1 MILKIIIATIVI
13 YVVYLLYKRY
23 AQKREG
29 LDVENETLANMCKTK
44 CNDTYERCV
53 KNHCKDVIESNTRRK
68 RIEAEERRQENMTD
82 KQRKCVD
89 KCHPPVTELMKKE
102 LDELQKEATR
112 RGLQTTGNK
121 RELAVRLH
129 NAWSPMKPKSVEA
142 LQKEYTTSEMVD
154 ALFVLGVEGV
164 QKNTTDY
171 KQQLAKRLWDNWG
184 SNEQMRSICTNKCFR
199 SNTDLNEKMKGC
211 YARCDE
217 DHADELDRDECI
229 ARCHTDEINT
239 NREMTTIAGKV
250 VEGFSAP
257 YNGANLNIATTP
269 VLYPKEEDSMDY
281 DMFKNYV
288 YSKEFYKPPETIV
301 RELYRKMSTGRRV
314 EERKYKSYKPYLS
327 GIMVDY
333 DTFNEFAD
341 KNSLYVLSKEDRKQM
356 FKRLDSSRSGY
367 ITYSSLIK
375 GIRVTPMQYSYT
387 TFVNIM
393 KIYLRRLGLL
403 NRFEE
408 IHYRRLF
415 NLAVG
420 NSEYGNKDSTIIEGS
435 TNVDG
440 TVEKNKKNKKKTVES
455 RITKLESKMNL
466 IDATR
471 LLDNSVAAQ
480 NAAAKPRFNPMRPTD
495 FTSDSDATGT
505 RNYILR
511 NEMDVLLNPIIRDLD
526 KNRVNRMLER
536 VLTEKNISD
545 IERDLHSCNAI
556 GRQRIDIAP
565 IVDSGDMD
573 NIAARVTEKMRK
585 CQQAPIVPDENERDK
600 DTNETDKRELEMT
613 DELINSIGKDL
624 INSGLFKSYVERKC
638 GFFCPANGKNVPD
651 DKPLILPRQM
661 RTGTTFDIWN
671 PPSVNVD
678 VKEGKSISGRDLSY
692 RDGDYWKQVPRKVLD
707 KVCTDKNCTVKPH
720 ND

>member
-1 MILKIIIATIVI
+1 MILKIIIATIII
-13 YVVYLLYKRY
+13 YVVYLLYKKY
-23 AQKREG
+23 SQKKEG
-29 LDVENETLANMCKTK
+29 LDVSNDKLTDMCKSK
-44 CNDTYERCV
+44 CSDTYKRCV
-53 KNHCKDVIESNTRRK
+53 NNHCKEVVESNERRR
-68 RIEAEERRQENMTD
+68 RIEEEERRMENITD
-82 KQRKCVD
+82 KQKKCM
-89 KCHPPVTELMKKE
+89 KNCHPPVTELMKKE

-112 RGLQTTGNK
+112 RGLESTGNK

-129 NAWSPMKPKSVEA
+129 NAWGPMKPASIDA
-142 LQKEYTTSEMVD
+142 LQKEYSTREMED
-154 ALFVLGVEGV
+154 AVSLLGLESI

-171 KQQLAKRLWDNWG
+171 VQQLAKRLWDNWG

-199 SNTDLNEKMKGC
+199 GNTNLNKTMKDC

-217 DHADELDRDECI
+217 DHSNELDRDECI
-229 ARCHTDEINT
+229 AQCHTDNINT
-239 NREMTTIAGKV
+239 ESIMNTINQEV

-269 VLYPKEEDSMDY
+269 VLYPDEKNSMDY

-288 YSKEFYKPPETIV
+288 YSKEFYKPPESIV

-420 NSEYGNKDSTIIEGS
+420 NSEYGNNDSTIIEGS
-435 TNVDG
+435 DNVDG
-440 TVEKNKKNKKKTVES
+440 TVES
-455 RITKLESKMNL
+455 RITKLEKKLNI

-471 LLDNSVAAQ
+471 LLNDSVAAQ

-495 FTSDSDATGT
+495 FTADSDATGT
-505 RNYILR
+505 RDYILR
-511 NEMDVLLNPIIRDLD
+511 NEMDVLLNPIVRDLN

-545 IERDLHSCNAI
+545 IERDLNSCNAI

-585 CQQAPIVPDENERDK
+585 CQQAPIIPDKKENVNGDETNK
-600 DTNETDKRELEMT
+600 DTSVNDKRELEMT

-671 PPSVNVD
+671 PPSINVD
-678 VKEGKSISGRDLSY
+678 VKEGESLSGRDLSY
-692 RDGDYWKQVPRKVLD
+692 RDVDYWKQVPRKVLD
-707 KVCTDKNCTVKPH
+707 KVCTDKNALLNHTTIKKI
-720 ND
+720 